1 MSARDI
7 SLTQRLANRLT
18 QREAELRALLQAAA
32 DAAVGAS
39 NESHDVLDFKDVAA
53 ADTQAVVSQATIEQ
67 ATRELAQVAAALKRL
82 DDGSYGLCLDCG
94 EPIAEQRL
102 LALPATPLCAACQAI
117 IERPRPGRR

>member
-1 MSARDI
+1 MSARDN
-7 SLTQRLANRLT
+7 SLTQRLAGRLS

-39 NESHDVLDFKDVAA
+39 NEPADVMDFKDVAA
-53 ADTQAVVSQATIEQ
+53 ADTQAVVSEATIEQ

-102 LALPATPLCAACQAI
+102 LALPATPLCAPCQAI
-117 IERPRPGRR
+117 AERPRPMRR